1 MTAGTE
7 TAAQGVSPGP
17 TPLGREGRAL
27 APDLARG
34 LMLLLIVL
42 SNTGFHLYA
51 ARHGPTGWQ
60 PVDGGP
66 LDRAAQFLMIVG
78 LDLRVYPLFS
88 FLLGYGMMQFFLRQ
102 TEGGVEPKRA
112 SRMLRKRSVWFVVF
126 GFLHAALLMAGDILG
141 AYGVMTFF
149 LGWLF
154 IRRSGKT
161 QFIAACVFAV
171 LLWALFALV
180 VLTYISGEFVEHE
193 IGTEAYASGVAD
205 PLEAAKLR
213 LEMWVYVTLVG
224 GLFGFASHASILLG
238 FWAARRRVLESPGEH
253 LRLLWSVAVIGLAIG
268 WLGGLPTALGHFG
281 LIEVADEAL
290 YMEGPFY
297 MLQAVTG
304 LFGGL
309 GYAAAIAIV
318 AHRLSKRDVSGPL
331 VLMAT
336 AVGKRSLSSYL
347 AFSLLFAP
355 LLAAWGL
362 GLGARLSSFTMV
374 LFGVGVWLVV
384 GAGCVVLERRGMRGP
399 AEVVL
404 RWLVY
409 DRRAR
414 PGGATPQSML

>member
-1 MTAGTE
+1 MIGAE
-7 TAAQGVSPGP
+7 
-17 TPLGREGRAL
+17 RAL

-51 ARHGPTGWQ
+51 AQHGPTGWH
-60 PVDGGP
+60 PTDGGP

-112 SRMLRKRSVWFVVF
+112 SRMLRMRSLWFVVF

-141 AYGVMTFF
+141 AYGVMTFI

-180 VLTYISGEFVEHE
+180 VLTHLSGELGVEHE
-193 IGTEAYASGVAD
+193 IGAEAYASGVSD

-238 FWAARRRVLESPGEH
+238 FWAARRRVLESPGEQ
-253 LRLLWSVAVIGLAIG
+253 LRMLWSVAVIGIAIG

-281 LIEVADEAL
+281 VIEVSDEAL

-297 MLQAVTG
+297 MVQALTG

-309 GYAAAIAIV
+309 GYAAAITLA
-318 AHRLSKRDVSGPL
+318 AHRLSKRGASGPL
-331 VLMAT
+331 VSMAT

-347 AFSLLFAP
+347 AFSVVFAP

-362 GLGARLSSFTMV
+362 GLGGRLSSFTMV
-374 LFGVGVWLVV
+374 LFGLGVWLVV
-384 GAGCVVLERRGMRGP
+384 AAGCVYLERRGMRGP
-399 AEVVL
+399 AEVLL
-404 RWLVY
+404 RRLVY
-409 DRRAR
+409 GRGAR
-414 PGGATPQSML
+414 PAAATPQSVL